1 MNSLN
6 AINVEEACVD
16 QFKSLNKTNLRYVV
30 YQIDVNANPLVV
42 THERSGET
50 TTTVHEDISAELPQD
65 DCRFVFFNV
74 EYLQGTGSR
83 VKTVMALWCPT
94 EAPVKAKMVYAAAA
108 GPLKS
113 KLGTHAMG
121 PLQASHPS
129 AFDYGDVVL
138 RCRKSYH

>member
-6 AINVEEACVD
+6 SIAVDEACVE
-16 QFKSLNKTNLRYVV
+16 QFKSLNKTNQRFVV
-30 YQIDVNANPLVV
+30 YHIDVNASPLVV
-42 THERSGET
+42 THERSGEMA
-50 TTTVHEDISAELPQD
+50 TTVHEDISVGLPED

-74 EYLQGTGSR
+74 EYLQGTGGR
-83 VKTVMALWCPT
+83 VKTVMALWCPA
-94 EAPVKAKMVYAAAA
+94 EAPVKAKMIYAAAA

-121 PLQASHPS
+121 PLQANHAST
-129 AFDYGDVVL
+129 FDYGDVVM